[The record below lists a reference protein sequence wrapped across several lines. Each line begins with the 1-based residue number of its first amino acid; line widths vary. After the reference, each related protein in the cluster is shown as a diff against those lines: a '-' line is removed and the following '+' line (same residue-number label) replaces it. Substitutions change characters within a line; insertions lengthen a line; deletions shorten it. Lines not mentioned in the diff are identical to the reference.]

1 MLRRAS
7 VKDQVLVA
15 NKPSSRRNLRG
26 AGWGTRL
33 AVLLAC
39 ALLIGN
45 PLLAANSE
53 KVAENLKATDPGAT
67 VSVLIHFKQAPSE
80 SEHQSIQS
88 LGGQLRNSAA
98 TRNSENSANKV
109 TESYALPAG
118 ALDDIAK
125 DTNVSAITRD
135 DSSEGA
141 YGGAVNAS
149 SNTASLTPQ
158 QKISQDLQNLDPS
171 KPVNVI
177 VQYTDGPTDAN
188 HEMVAAQGG
197 THVADLA
204 LVKGAMY
211 SVSPSALKEIAK
223 RPNVAYITPD
233 RQIRRTM
240 DHYNYATGDNVA
252 FSAGWDGTGVGV
264 AVIDSGVY
272 AHADLNT
279 YNQNSSRIVYSQS
292 FVPGDSNTSD
302 EFGHGTHVAGIIGG
316 NGASSGSSSN
326 YSTEYQG
333 IAPNAQIINL
343 RVLDQFGVSTDSEV
357 IAAINCAIQLQNT
370 YNIGVIN
377 LSLGRPVFE
386 SYQYDPLDQ
395 AVEAA
400 WAAGIVVVVA
410 AGNSGRDSSFSEAG
424 YGTINAPGNDP
435 FVITVGATSLT
446 APWTEANQQIAS
458 YSSKGPT
465 LIDHI
470 AKPDLVAPGNNIT
483 SLLAPGSTLA
493 TAFPQYDV
501 FPCNSLGVCGVLAGQ
516 PSYMTLSGTSM
527 ATPVV
532 SGTVALMLQQNPNLT
547 PDQVKARLMKSAYKG
562 YQRYVRAMAMSGAA
576 FNEQHDIFAVGA
588 GELNI
593 TAALANTDLAPAAA
607 GSAESPTVVLNNNN
621 GNVELTIN
629 GNAVIWGNSVI
640 WGQAVVWGNS
650 VLSGVDSM
658 NGLSVIW
665 GDAVVWGN
673 SADSA
678 FSVIW
683 GQSVI
688 WGDSGLQALADG
700 DGGDSN

>member
-1 MLRRAS
+1 
-7 VKDQVLVA
+7 VKDQGLVR
-15 NKPSSRRNLRG
+15 NTPSLQRNRRG
-26 AGWGTRL
+26 AGWGTRF
-33 AVLLAC
+33 AILLAS

-45 PLLAANSE
+45 PLLAANSD

-67 VSVLIHFKQAPSE
+67 VSVLIHFKQAPTE
-80 SEHQSIQS
+80 AEHQSIQS

-98 TRNSENSANKV
+98 TRNSENSASKV
-109 TESYALPAG
+109 TESYAVSASV
-118 ALDDIAK
+118 LDEIAK
-125 DTNVSAITRD
+125 DANVAAITRD
-135 DSSEGA
+135 DSSEGS
-141 YGGAVNAS
+141 YGGAVNAAA
-149 SNTASLTPQ
+149 NTVGLIPQ

-177 VQYTDGPTDAN
+177 VQYTDGPSDTN
-188 HEMVAAQGG
+188 HQMVAAQGG

-211 SVSPSALKEIAK
+211 SVSPSALLEIAK
-223 RPNVAYITPD
+223 SRNVAYITPD
-233 RQIRRTM
+233 RQVRRTM
-240 DHYNYATGDNVA
+240 DHYNYATSDNVA

-272 AHADLNT
+272 AHPDLNA
-279 YNQNSSRIVYSQS
+279 YNQQSSRIVYSQS
-292 FVPGDSNTSD
+292 FVPGDSSTSD
-302 EFGHGTHVAGIIGG
+302 KYGHGTHVAGIIGG
-316 NGASSGSSSN
+316 NGASSASSSG
-326 YSTEYQG
+326 YATEYQG
-333 IAPNAQIINL
+333 IAPNAQIVNL

-357 IAAINCAIQLQNT
+357 IAAIDRAIQLQNT

-386 SYQYDPLDQ
+386 SYKNDPLDQ

-400 WAAGIVVVVA
+400 WSAGIVVVVA
-410 AGNSGRDSSFSEAG
+410 AGNSGRDTSFSESG
-424 YGTINAPGNDP
+424 YGTINVPGNDP
-435 FVITVGATSLT
+435 YVITVGATSLT

-465 LIDHI
+465 LIDHVS
-470 AKPDLVAPGNNIT
+470 KPDLVAPGNNIT

-493 TAFPQYDV
+493 TTFPQYSV

-516 PSYMTLSGTSM
+516 SSYMTLSGTSM

-532 SGTVALMLQQNPNLT
+532 SGAVALMLQQNPGLT

-562 YQRYVRAMAMSGAA
+562 YQQYVRAMAMSGTAY
-576 FNEQHDIFAVGA
+576 NEQHDIFAVGA

-593 TAALANTDLAPAAA
+593 TAALASTDLAPVAS
-607 GSAESPTVVLNNNN
+607 GSAESPTVVLNNVN